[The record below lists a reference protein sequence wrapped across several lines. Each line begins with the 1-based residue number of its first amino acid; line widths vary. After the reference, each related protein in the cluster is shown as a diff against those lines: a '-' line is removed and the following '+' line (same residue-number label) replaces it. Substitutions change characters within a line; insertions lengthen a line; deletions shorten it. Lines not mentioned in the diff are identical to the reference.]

1 MDLRISVYFHS
12 IEPVRLRIKW
22 YIFCM
27 FITACF
33 HYNTDSWV
41 DVSKKSPRR
50 YNFRPTRYIFLLWS
64 IQSLQGLIGTLISC
78 PIQKFIDL
86 IWFDLIWFDLI
97 WFDLN
102 PFDLIPFDLH
112 PFDFEP
118 CSCFRWNWTAAIPT
132 NSWEYQNLINVN
144 TSLFSRRQR
153 HVTPTVSYMTNS
165 SLILVYHIA
174 TVVCMHAVMI

>member
-41 DVSKKSPRR
+41 DVSKKSQQKKSKIQFSADKI
-50 YNFRPTRYIFLLWS
+50 YFSSLKYSKFTRPDRDFNQLSNPEVYR
-64 IQSLQGLIGTLISC
+64 
-78 PIQKFIDL
+78 
-86 IWFDLIWFDLI
+86 FDLI

-102 PFDLIPFDLH
+102 PFDLIWFDLIWIH
-112 PFDFEP
+112 
-118 CSCFRWNWTAAIPT
+118 
-132 NSWEYQNLINVN
+132 LIWIH
-144 TSLFSRRQR
+144 LIWI
-153 HVTPTVSYMTNS
+153 H
-165 SLILVYHIA
+165 LILNLVLVLGETELRQYQRTRGSIR
-174 TVVCMHAVMI
+174 T

>member
-41 DVSKKSPRR
+41 DVSKKSQQKKSKIQFSADKI
-50 YNFRPTRYIFLLWS
+50 YFSSLKYSKFTRPDRDFNQLSNPEVYR
-64 IQSLQGLIGTLISC
+64 
-78 PIQKFIDL
+78 
-86 IWFDLIWFDLI
+86 FDLI

-102 PFDLIPFDLH
+102 PFDLIPFDSN